1 MRVESVVSL
10 SYGNGWDESYK
21 GGIYDLGDKP
31 SGILKSF
38 NSLPVVNI

>member
-10 SYGNGWDESYK
+10 SYGNGWDGSYK
-21 GGIYDLGDKP
+21 GGIYDLGDEP

-38 NSLPVVNI
+38 NSLPVANI